1 MKSKFILAIAII
13 FTVVTTILFS
23 NYLKDLDKK
32 YKSDN
37 NLVQVVVLKQD
48 IKKNQVVTK
57 DMLELKSYSENAVLP
72 EALKDTKG
80 IEGSFALVDM
90 RAGEMLFADRF
101 TTQTK
106 EKEVL
111 ARKIGKG
118 NRAVSIGVNYVKSVS
133 TIIEPEDFVDIIYS
147 KKDANGAFTTSTL
160 LENVRVLAVGQRIAE
175 PQNSASASDTAKSI
189 VQGSNNNNDSGQAR
203 YSSITLELNP
213 KQVEQVTNAEMSGDL
228 KFVLRSKLEQ

>member
-1 MKSKFILAIAII
+1 MKSKFILVIAVI

-37 NLVQVVVLKQD
+37 NLVQVAVLKQN
-48 IKKNQVVTK
+48 IKKNQVVTR
-57 DMLELKSYSENAVLP
+57 DMLELKSYSTNAVLP

-80 IEGSFALVDM
+80 IEGSYALVDI

-111 ARKIGKG
+111 TRKIGKG
-118 NRAVSIGVNYVKSVS
+118 NRAVSIGVDYVKSVS

-147 KKDANGAFTTSTL
+147 KKETNGTFTTSTL

-175 PQNSASASDTAKSI
+175 PQSSASDTAKTI
-189 VQGSNNNNDSGQAR
+189 VQGSNNNDGGQAR

-213 KQVEQVTNAEMSGDL
+213 KQVEQVTNAEMTGDL
-228 KFVLRSKLEQ
+228 RFVLRSKLEQQ

>member
-37 NLVQVVVLKQD
+37 NLVQVAVLKQD

-57 DMLELKSYSENAVLP
+57 DMLELKSYSANAVLP
-72 EALKDTKG
+72 EALKDTKE
-80 IEGSFALVDM
+80 IEGSYSLVDM
-90 RAGEMLFADRF
+90 RAGELLFADRF

-106 EKEVL
+106 EKEIL
-111 ARKIGKG
+111 TRKIGKG

-147 KKDANGAFTTSTL
+147 KKDANGTFTTTSTL

-175 PQNSASASDTAKSI
+175 PQSSASDTAKSI
-189 VQGSNNNNDSGQAR
+189 VQGSNNNDSGQAR

-213 KQVEQVTNAEMSGDL
+213 KQVEQVTNAEMTGDL

>member
-48 IKKNQVVTK
+48 IKKNQVVNK
-57 DMLELKSYSENAVLP
+57 DMLELKSYSANAVLP

-80 IEGSFALVDM
+80 IEGSYALVDM

-106 EKEVL
+106 EKEIL
-111 ARKIGKG
+111 TRKIGKG
-118 NRAVSIGVNYVKSVS
+118 NRAVSIGVTYVKSVS
-133 TIIEPEDFVDIIYS
+133 TIIEPEDYVDIIYS
-147 KKDANGAFTTSTL
+147 KKDTNGTFTTSTL

-175 PQNSASASDTAKSI
+175 PQNSASDTAKTV
-189 VQGSNNNNDSGQAR
+189 VQGSSNNDSGQAR

-213 KQVEQVTNAEMSGDL
+213 KQVEQVTNAEMTGDL